1 MRAIV
6 LDGPCRVAVRDV
18 AVPRCADGEVLVAV
32 ERAGICGSDL
42 AVFNG
47 DRPTQHPLIM
57 GHEAI
62 GRIVET
68 GTSEHARG
76 SRVVIEPNMPCGSCS
91 VCRRGHG
98 NVCPSKR
105 SLGMNW
111 PGAFAEFV
119 AVRSEF
125 AHPLP
130 PDLAADDAVGIEPL
144 AVALHAVQTGAVS
157 QGEQVTVIGCGAE
170 GLLLIQVLV
179 AHGARVIAADLA
191 EDRLAVARRLGA
203 EAVVRVSAD
212 PDTTIDPRLRTPVV
226 FESAGTAAAL
236 ELALRAAAPGGRV
249 VALGLA
255 SSPAQLVP
263 LAFVRRGLTLVG
275 SLIYDHPADFQ
286 HAIRLVRERRIQPSV
301 LVEHVVNGLAA
312 VPSAFEA
319 LLADHRSGKTLID
332 IAGAVE

>member
-1 MRAIV
+1 
-6 LDGPCRVAVRDV
+6 
-18 AVPRCADGEVLVAV
+18 
-32 ERAGICGSDL
+32 
-42 AVFNG
+42 
-47 DRPTQHPLIM
+47 
-57 GHEAI
+57 
-62 GRIVET
+62 
-68 GTSEHARG
+68 SEHAPD
-76 SRVVIEPNMPCGSCS
+76 SRVVIEPNIPCGSCS

-119 AVRSEF
+119 AVPSEF

-130 PDLAADDAVGIEPL
+130 PEVASDDAVGIEPL
-144 AVALHAVQTGAVS
+144 AVALHAVQATAVS
-157 QGEQVTVIGCGAE
+157 RDKRMVVIGCGAE

-179 AHGARVIAADLA
+179 ACGARVVAADLS

-212 PDTTIDPRLRTPVV
+212 AEAAVEPLLCAAVV

-236 ELALRAAAPGGRV
+236 ELAIRAAAPGGRV

-263 LAFVRRGLTLVG
+263 L
-275 SLIYDHPADFQ
+275 
-286 HAIRLVRERRIQPSV
+286 
-301 LVEHVVNGLAA
+301 
-312 VPSAFEA
+312 
-319 LLADHRSGKTLID
+319 
-332 IAGAVE
+332 

>member
-1 MRAIV
+1 VRAIV
-6 LDGPCRVAVRDV
+6 LEGPRRAALCEV
-18 AVPRCADGEVLVAV
+18 AVPRCSDGEVLVAV

-42 AVFNG
+42 AVFKG
-47 DRPTQHPLIM
+47 ARPSEYPLIM

-62 GRIVET
+62 GRIVDGGLT
-68 GTSEHARG
+68 EHPPG
-76 SRVVIEPNMPCGSCS
+76 SRVVIEPNIPCGSCS

-98 NVCPSKR
+98 NVCSSKR

-111 PGAFAEFV
+111 PGTFAEFV
-119 AVRSEF
+119 AVPSGF

-130 PDLAADDAVGIEPL
+130 PEVAPNDAVGIEPL
-144 AVALHAVQTGAVS
+144 AVALHAVQAGAVS
-157 QGEQVTVIGCGAE
+157 EGERVAVIGCGAE

-179 AHGARVIAADLA
+179 ACGARVVAADIA
-191 EDRLAVARRLGA
+191 EHRLAVARRLGA
-203 EAVVRVSAD
+203 ESLVLVQNAEDASEPLLCA
-212 PDTTIDPRLRTPVV
+212 PVV
-226 FESAGTAAAL
+226 FESAGTAPAL
-236 ELALRAAAPGGRV
+236 EMALRAAAPGGRV

-263 LAFVRRGLTLVG
+263 LAFVRRGLTLFG

-286 HAIRLVRERRIQPSV
+286 HAIDLVHQRRIQPSL

-332 IAGAVE
+332 IVGAAE